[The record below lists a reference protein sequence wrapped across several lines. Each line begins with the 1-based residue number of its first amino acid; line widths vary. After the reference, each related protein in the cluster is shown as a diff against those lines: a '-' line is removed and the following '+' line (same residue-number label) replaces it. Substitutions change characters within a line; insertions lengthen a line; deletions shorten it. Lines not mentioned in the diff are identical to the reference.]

1 MLAGRRCAAMGR
13 MASLLYGAERAEAAS
28 RGWKRPFVV
37 RIAGCIRAVLVCSVR
52 CLDSRAIPAGV
63 RAAGTGRLAPVV
75 MVDRSPASAP
85 APNNAMQRTRE
96 QAGRFWKA
104 VSASR

>member
-1 MLAGRRCAAMGR
+1 MVAGPRRSAYAAVDG
-13 MASLLYGAERAEAAS
+13 LLYGAERAEAAS
-28 RGWKRPFVV
+28 RRWKRPFLV
-37 RIAGCIRAVLVCSVR
+37 RIAGYMRVVLVSSVR
-52 CLDSRAIPAGV
+52 CLDWRAIRGGV
-63 RAAGTGRLAPVV
+63 QPLVRGRIPSVARWSV
-75 MVDRSPASAP
+75 SPSAAP